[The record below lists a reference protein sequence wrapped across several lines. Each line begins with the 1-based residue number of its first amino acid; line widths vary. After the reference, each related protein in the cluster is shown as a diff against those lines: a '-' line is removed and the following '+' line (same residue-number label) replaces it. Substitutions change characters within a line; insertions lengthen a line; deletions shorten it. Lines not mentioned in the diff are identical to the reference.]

1 MSMYRVKTVIR
12 WHDPDGQI
20 VGYLRE
26 TEMELPKWGKKKHLR
41 SDINSVIHELTSKSM
56 QCRTLNSLSDFI
68 IKAFSLSNIVQ
79 IKSSTQGSRID
90 LKGDEVVQYVKL
102 LKEQPS
108 CQ

>member
-1 MSMYRVKTVIR
+1 MYRVKTVIR

-41 SDINSVIHELTSKSM
+41 SDINSVIHELQTSKNK
-56 QCRTLNSLSDFI
+56 QRRAAKSLSDFI
-68 IKAFSLSNIVQ
+68 IKAFDLNNIVQ
-79 IKSSTQGSRID
+79 IKSTTQGSRID
-90 LKGDEVVQYVKL
+90 LKGEEAVQYVKL